1 MNFFGIFGIYMSVIR
16 LTVKRLT
23 YCMSS
28 YTHCTAN
35 KFAPLFLLYTP
46 YFGHFPQYVKSCINI
61 YDILMSSLRLKSQDF
76 TPAYVHEHNT
86 FLNHLHLLTQH
97 FFLLEFQRLFLK
109 IKTGP
114 CTDSFI
120 IAQTCFCL
128 IVIYYEVI
136 T

>member
-35 KFAPLFLLYTP
+35 KFAPLFLLYTL

-61 YDILMSSLRLKSQDF
+61 YDILMSSIRLKSQDF

-86 FLNHLHLLTQH
+86 F
-97 FFLLEFQRLFLK
+97 FSY
-109 IKTGP
+109 
-114 CTDSFI
+114 DSFYNSMFYI
-120 IAQTCFCL
+120 WCILKNAFIKLGLRYTVYNLRF
-128 IVIYYEVI
+128 
-136 T
+136 